1 VEGKADMNE
10 AKKPADEVLAHSEE
24 DGEWE
29 DEAEEI
35 ETRPS
40 GTQVISARLPG
51 LLAEHVLSEASQ
63 RGIRPSELVRQAL
76 EAYMRS
82 GSGTIANNRQPERV
96 RQDQSPANPEPEPS
110 GRPGD
115 RAAPGGLLAAR
126 QSPYF
131 SAAGRRPCGTVPA
144 PSQHGPA
151 HAHMPAAWQRSPP

>member
-1 VEGKADMNE
+1 MNE
-10 AKKPADEVLAHSEE
+10 AKKPADEVLLHSEE

-82 GSGTIANNRQPERV
+82 GSGTIASVSVQTTGSLSVSGKIKAQPTQNPNLV
-96 RQDQSPANPEPEPS
+96 VDQETEPLQV
-110 GRPGD
+110 
-115 RAAPGGLLAAR
+115 A
-126 QSPYF
+126 
-131 SAAGRRPCGTVPA
+131 C
-144 PSQHGPA
+144 
-151 HAHMPAAWQRSPP
+151 